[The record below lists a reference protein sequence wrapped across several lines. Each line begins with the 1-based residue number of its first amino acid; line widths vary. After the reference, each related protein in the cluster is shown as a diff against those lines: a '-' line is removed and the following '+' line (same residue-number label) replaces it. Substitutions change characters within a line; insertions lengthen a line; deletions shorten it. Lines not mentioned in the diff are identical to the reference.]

1 MPALALLLEGIFK
14 VISAWLLKL
23 FAARVAIRVAAVA
36 AIAGFGTVLL
46 TTFNGVIAPLASA
59 AFSTSLGQFLGLAFP
74 PIAGT
79 CIGAMITVW
88 VACTTY
94 KLQTQA
100 IKVTAG
106 I

>member
-14 VISAWLLKL
+14 VVSGFLVKLL
-23 FAARVAIRVAAVA
+23 AARIAMRVAAVA
-36 AIAGFGTVLL
+36 AISGFGTVLL
-46 TTFNGVIAPLASA
+46 ATFNGVVAPLAAA

-74 PIAGT
+74 PVAGT

-94 KLQTQA
+94 KLQA
-100 IKVTAG
+100 HAVKVTAG